1 MASEISIQALLS
13 FAKGGLTDDLT
24 FAKTQFTMNGLNFVH
39 RTQSILVTDT
49 TLDVAALTTPGLAL
63 FVNHGPSTKVQLK
76 NAAAGTIIPLIKVGE
91 LALFRLATSVTA
103 PVAISDTRTISAATN
118 ANPVEMTCSA
128 VHDLTTGDIIQIT
141 GFTGS
146 WTPCNGTFTVTVT
159 STTKFT
165 IAVDSTAFGAI
176 SGSPVFTAAKLEYL
190 ILED

>member
-1 MASEISIQALLS
+1 MASEITIQTLLS
-13 FAKGGLTDDLT
+13 FAKGDLANDLT
-24 FAKTQFTMNGLNFVH
+24 FPKTQFTMSGLNFVH

-63 FVNHGPSTKVQLK
+63 FINRGPSTNVQLK

-91 LALFRLATSVTA
+91 PALFRLDTSVTA
-103 PVAISDTRTISAATN
+103 PVAISDTRTISAVTN

-141 GFTGS
+141 GFTVG
-146 WTPCNGTFTVTVT
+146 WTACNGTFAVTVT

-165 IAVDSTAFGAI
+165 IAVNSTAFGAI
-176 SGSPVFTAAKLEYL
+176 SGSPVFTAAKLEYF
-190 ILED
+190 ILEN